1 MGSLRHSPRP
11 ALRLILPAGTLLAA
25 LGVFPAG
32 VHGQDD
38 AAIVQLPQ
46 LQAIEL
52 KYPDGQ
58 ILSYRKGRGATEI
71 YMRGTG
77 LAPKARIK
85 LKVESR
91 PGFLE
96 LDINR
101 GDINRLRHA
110 RQFGKD
116 FLTYV
121 MWAVSISGQA
131 SNLGEITFSG
141 NRPVSINVTTTYQTF
156 WLMVTAEP
164 DYAVA
169 EPSSKVVL
177 YSVKQEVVK
186 DRPEKKAMPVEGDL
200 FYYTR
205 YDEYD
210 ASPYVE
216 SDAPIDL
223 QQARKAVALASVAGV
238 LAVAP
243 PAEGAE
249 PLEVLRTR
257 NTLALARSF
266 LAQAEG
272 FYREK
277 PKGRNVVQFARTAA
291 QIAENAR
298 ALAMGAV
305 GGGLIRQL
313 EFALAEA
320 RARPAST
327 RHSQPVAPIASKP
340 VLWVGFLGW
349 GLAFLL
355 LVRRQPA

>member
-1 MGSLRHSPRP
+1 MGSLRQSPRP
-11 ALRLILPAGTLLAA
+11 ALRLILPAGTLLVA
-25 LGVFPAG
+25 LGVIPAG

-38 AAIVQLPQ
+38 AATVQPPQ

-58 ILSYRKGRGATEI
+58 ILSYRKGRGSTEI

-110 RQFGKD
+110 RQYGKD

-186 DRPEKKAMPVEGDL
+186 NRPEKKAMPVEGDL

-205 YDEYD
+205 YGEYD
-210 ASPYVE
+210 ASPHAAE

-223 QQARKAVALASVAGV
+223 QQARKAVKLASMAGV
-238 LAVAP
+238 LAVDP
-243 PAEGAE
+243 PADGAE

-257 NTLALARSF
+257 NTLALARFF
-266 LAQAEG
+266 LAEAER
-272 FYREK
+272 FHREK
-277 PKGRNVVQFARTAA
+277 PKGQNVVQFARTAA

-313 EFALAEA
+313 EAALAEA

-327 RHSQPVAPIASKP
+327 QSSPPVASQP

-355 LVRRQPA
+355 LVRRKPA